1 MTDTPVPADPRRFVQ
16 QAVAACLVP
25 VLRNVREL
33 SAGSRDPEHVHQLR
47 VGLRRLRTALRELP
61 EFNARLDPGWE
72 PVLAH
77 TFREL
82 GKHRDQAL
90 LASKTSQALWRAGA
104 PALEADAA
112 ATGSSPSPASLARAR
127 PLEQALKALS
137 LFSVQPTGSDAS
149 AFEGD
154 TLDAVGVRLDKLHR
168 QVRKSATGFA
178 EMPAEEQHAARK
190 RLKRLRYLAEFIAPA
205 YRRSKVS
212 AYFDALKPAQD
223 ALGEHNDEATALDH
237 FRARTARH
245 PEAWFAVGWL
255 TARQEVSAD
264 AAARAL
270 KKAGK
275 AEPFW
280 RTRPKKQD

>member
-1 MTDTPVPADPRRFVQ
+1 MTDTAVPSDPRRFVQ
-16 QAVAACLVP
+16 QAVAACLDP
-25 VLRNVREL
+25 VLRNAREL
-33 SAGSRDPEHVHQLR
+33 SAGSQDPDHVHQLR

-72 PVLAH
+72 PVLAR

-82 GKHRDQAL
+82 GEHRDRTL
-90 LASKTSQALWRAGA
+90 LASKTGQALWRAGA
-104 PALEADAA
+104 PGLEADAA
-112 ATGSSPSPASLARAR
+112 AAAGPSPSSLVRAR
-127 PLEQALKALS
+127 PLQQALAALS
-137 LFSVQPTGSDAS
+137 TFTEEPPGPDAC

-154 TLDAVGVRLDKLHR
+154 TLEAVGVRLDKLHR
-168 QVRKSATGFA
+168 QVRKSAKRFTDL
-178 EMPAEEQHAARK
+178 PAEEQHAVRK

-205 YRRSKVS
+205 YRDAKVS

-237 FRARTARH
+237 FHARTTNH

-255 TARQEVSAD
+255 TARQEVSAE

-270 KKAGK
+270 KKAGQ

-280 RTRPKKQD
+280 KSRPKKRD

>member
-1 MTDTPVPADPRRFVQ
+1 MTDAPVPADPRRFVQ
-16 QAVAACLVP
+16 QAVAACLDP
-25 VLRNVREL
+25 VLRNAREL
-33 SAGSRDPEHVHQLR
+33 SAGSQDPEHVHQLR

-90 LASKTSQALWRAGA
+90 LASKTGQALWRAGA
-104 PALEADAA
+104 PGLEADAA
-112 ATGSSPSPASLARAR
+112 GARSPSPASLARAR
-127 PLEQALKALS
+127 PLQQALKALS
-137 LFSVQPTGSDAS
+137 LFTVEPPGPDAS

-154 TLDAVGVRLDKLHR
+154 TLDAVGERLDKLHR
-168 QVRKSATGFA
+168 QVRKSAKRFA
-178 EMPAEEQHAARK
+178 ELPAAEQHAVRK

-205 YRRSKVS
+205 WRGSKVS

-237 FRARTARH
+237 FRARTPRH

-255 TARQEVSAD
+255 TARQEVSAE

-270 KKAGK
+270 KKAGQ

-280 RTRPKKQD
+280 KTRPKKLD

>member
-1 MTDTPVPADPRRFVQ
+1 MTVTPVPADPRRFVQ
-16 QAVAACLVP
+16 RAVAACLDP
-25 VLRNVREL
+25 VLRNAREL
-33 SAGSRDPEHVHQLR
+33 SAGSQDPEHVHQLR

-90 LASKTSQALWRAGA
+90 LASNTGQALWRAGA
-104 PALEADAA
+104 PGLEVDAEH
-112 ATGSSPSPASLARAR
+112 TRSPAPASLARAR
-127 PLEQALKALS
+127 PLQQALKALS
-137 LFSVQPTGSDAS
+137 QFTVESPGPDAC

-154 TLDAVGVRLDKLHR
+154 TLEAVGARLDQLHR
-168 QVRKSATGFA
+168 QVRKSGKRFA
-178 EMPAEEQHAARK
+178 EMPAEEQHAVRK

-205 YRRSKVS
+205 YGASKVS

-255 TARQEVSAD
+255 TARQPVSAHV
-264 AAARAL
+264 AAKAL
-270 KKAGK
+270 RRAGK
-275 AEPFW
+275 ARPFW
-280 RTRPKKQD
+280 HARPKTRR

>member
-1 MTDTPVPADPRRFVQ
+1 MTDVDPRRFVQ
-16 QAVAACLVP
+16 QAVAACLDP
-25 VLRNVREL
+25 ILRNAREL
-33 SAGSRDPEHVHQLR
+33 SAGSQEPEHVHQLR

-61 EFNARLDPGWE
+61 EFNARLDPRWE
-72 PVLAH
+72 PVLAR

-90 LASKTSQALWRAGA
+90 LASKTGQALRQAGA
-104 PALEADAA
+104 PGLEADVARA
-112 ATGSSPSPASLARAR
+112 EPPSPASLVRAR
-127 PLEQALKALS
+127 PLQQALKALS
-137 LFSVQPTGSDAS
+137 TFAVEALGPDAC

-154 TLDAVGVRLDKLHR
+154 TLDAVGVRLDKLQR
-168 QVRKSATGFA
+168 QVRRSAKRFA
-178 EMPAEEQHAARK
+178 ELPVEEQHAVRK
-190 RLKRLRYLAEFIAPA
+190 RHKRLRYLAEFIAPA
-205 YRRSKVS
+205 YRGSRVS

-237 FRARTARH
+237 FRARTPRH

-255 TARQEVSAD
+255 TARQAVSAE

-270 KKAGK
+270 KKACQ

-280 RTRPKKQD
+280 KTRPKKRD